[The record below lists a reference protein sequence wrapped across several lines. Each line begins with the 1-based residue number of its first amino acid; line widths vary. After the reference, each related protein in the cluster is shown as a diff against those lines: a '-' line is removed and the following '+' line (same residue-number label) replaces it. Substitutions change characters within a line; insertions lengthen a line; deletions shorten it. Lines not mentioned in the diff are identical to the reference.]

1 MVQQRLP
8 YKQKVI
14 GSNPLAPTM
23 HKIRNTKHLEL
34 LNKLCGMGIIPPGCR
49 EPLSKRVLRDLL
61 VANKWD
67 EHKVLQEIKNDEWW
81 YRYADD

>member
-1 MVQQRLP
+1 MMVSSTLT
-8 YKQKVI
+8 
-14 GSNPLAPTM
+14 LPTM

-34 LNKLCGMGIIPPGCR
+34 LNKLMGIIPPGCR

-67 EHKVLQEIKNDEWW
+67 EHKVIQLIKNDEWW
-81 YRYADD
+81 YRYADE

>member
-1 MVQQRLP
+1 M
-8 YKQKVI
+8 
-14 GSNPLAPTM
+14 
-23 HKIRNTKHLEL
+23 EL
-34 LNKLCGMGIIPPGCR
+34 LEKLKGIIPPGCS

-67 EHKVLQEIKNDEWW
+67 EHKVIQLIKNDEWW